1 MRSPAGTATGVA
13 DHASDSLMARARKA
27 NPKAT
32 STALRGLAAV
42 DQTTLDEGRWQTA

>member
-13 DHASDSLMARARKA
+13 DHASDSLIARARKA

-32 STALRGLAAV
+32 STAL
-42 DQTTLDEGRWQTA
+42 TAYTPGSNQLVCMMPRAT